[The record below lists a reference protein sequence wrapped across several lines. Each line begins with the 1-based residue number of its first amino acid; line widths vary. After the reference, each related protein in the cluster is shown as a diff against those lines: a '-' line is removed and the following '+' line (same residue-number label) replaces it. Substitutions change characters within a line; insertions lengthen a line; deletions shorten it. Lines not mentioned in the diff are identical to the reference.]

1 MRPEL
6 KRSLT
11 ALAAAATMAVGL
23 AACGSDTI
31 VDSGAVPTSTGPTT
45 STSPQPTSSGPTR
58 SGDPTGSGDPTTSG
72 GRMTE
77 GLPGVIV
84 LQRSGGLRGAKDR
97 LELRPDGSYTVL
109 ARTGR
114 PVTRQLDEPEQAAVV
129 AALKLAD
136 LARMKPP
143 TRPPGGPV
151 IADGFTYILSAG
163 GQTVTLGEPT
173 PAQVRPLL
181 SVLGALFSAPAPTR

>member
-1 MRPEL
+1 VRNHREPDADAVRRNGMRPEL

-11 ALAAAATMAVGL
+11 AVAAAVTMAAGL

-31 VDSGAVPTSTGPTT
+31 VDSAAAPTSA
-45 STSPQPTSSGPTR
+45 SAQPTGT
-58 SGDPTGSGDPTTSG
+58 DPTTSG

-84 LQRSGGLRGAKDR
+84 LQRTGGLKGAKDR
-97 LELRPDGSYTVL
+97 LELRPDGSYTVT
-109 ARTGR
+109 ARTGS
-114 PVTRQLDEPEQAAVV
+114 PVTRQLAEPEQAAVV

-136 LARMKPP
+136 LAKLKRVPTKP
-143 TRPPGGPV
+143 GDPV
-151 IADGFTYILSAG
+151 VADGFVYVLSAG
-163 GQTVTLGEPT
+163 GKTVTLGEPT
-173 PAQVRPLL
+173 PEQVRPLL